1 MVFPVEAGL
10 FSLYWAIDGAIRLH
24 DPADSFGSGAWVL
37 LWLLPI
43 SGVVGALATVCVTA
57 PAVALGEAVV
67 RRGRRWHGLI
77 AAAAVGLV
85 LAAAFAWVL
94 RHVIFSVVDDIRW
107 EIAVVVLLI
116 APAMALFLFVTH
128 AGGAAP
134 RRPRVVDPVA
144 G

>member
-1 MVFPVEAGL
+1 
-10 FSLYWAIDGAIRLH
+10 
-24 DPADSFGSGAWVL
+24 
-37 LWLLPI
+37 
-43 SGVVGALATVCVTA
+43 
-57 PAVALGEAVV
+57 
-67 RRGRRWHGLI
+67 
-77 AAAAVGLV
+77 
-85 LAAAFAWVL
+85 VL

-107 EIAVVVLLI
+107 EIAVVVLLN